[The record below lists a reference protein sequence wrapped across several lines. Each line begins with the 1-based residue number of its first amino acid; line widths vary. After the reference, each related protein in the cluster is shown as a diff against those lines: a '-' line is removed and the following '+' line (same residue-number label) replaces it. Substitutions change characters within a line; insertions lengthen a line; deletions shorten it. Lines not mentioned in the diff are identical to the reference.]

1 MNGPNMILRAGAII
15 TVNDRFE
22 VLQPGWL
29 RIVDGRIET
38 VSDRPIPP
46 QPGDEELDAGHLVLL
61 PGLVNAHTHLFQTL
75 LRGVYEEIPFPD
87 WLAHI
92 YACGAVL
99 SADDGRVAAELG
111 GVESLRSG
119 VTTVVEHQFLN
130 RGMELA
136 DASIDGLRRVGV
148 RTVLARTI
156 IDLGGLAPADALET
170 PRGGLASVEEL
181 LDAHASELDDGML
194 TLLTGPNTPGASASG
209 ELALATRAFAERHGI
224 GQSMHLNES
233 AAVIES
239 VRREHAAL
247 GPVDWLERIG
257 ALGDRI
263 LAAHC
268 VHLEPSEIEIL
279 ARRGVVVSH
288 NPVSNGVLGDGIA
301 PVVELL
307 AAGVVVAL
315 GTDGAA
321 SNNAQDMF
329 EVMKSAILLQRGRLQ
344 DASVLPPSQV
354 LRMATINGARGIGL
368 EHLVG
373 SLEPGKRADIIGL
386 NLLGRAHS
394 VALHDVVSQVVY
406 TGRPSN
412 VELAMVDGRILL
424 RDGEVLS
431 VDEQGLL
438 AKAQTTGTDLVRRLA
453 EPASA

>member
-1 MNGPNMILRAGAII
+1 
-15 TVNDRFE
+15 
-22 VLQPGWL
+22 
-29 RIVDGRIET
+29 
-38 VSDRPIPP
+38 
-46 QPGDEELDAGHLVLL
+46 
-61 PGLVNAHTHLFQTL
+61 
-75 LRGVYEEIPFPD
+75 
-87 WLAHI
+87 
-92 YACGAVL
+92 
-99 SADDGRVAAELG
+99 
-111 GVESLRSG
+111 
-119 VTTVVEHQFLN
+119 
-130 RGMELA
+130 
-136 DASIDGLRRVGV
+136 
-148 RTVLARTI
+148 
-156 IDLGGLAPADALET
+156 
-170 PRGGLASVEEL
+170 
-181 LDAHASELDDGML
+181 
-194 TLLTGPNTPGASASG
+194 
-209 ELALATRAFAERHGI
+209 
-224 GQSMHLNES
+224 
-233 AAVIES
+233 
-239 VRREHAAL
+239 
-247 GPVDWLERIG
+247 
-257 ALGDRI
+257 
-263 LAAHC
+263 

-321 SNNAQDMF
+321 SNNAQDMV